1 MCHPLRRIDRSAV
14 TDGAAG
20 SSCYSLKLYVRQAR
34 SGLLED
40 TMADDNKPAAD
51 NPYTQT
57 HVVQSGDTLSKLAE
71 KYYGDAALYPKIFQ
85 ANRDVLSDPNKI
97 RPGQKLRIP

>member
-1 MCHPLRRIDRSAV
+1 
-14 TDGAAG
+14 
-20 SSCYSLKLYVRQAR
+20 
-34 SGLLED
+34 
-40 TMADDNKPAAD
+40 MADDNKPAAD

-57 HVVQSGDTLSKLAE
+57 HLVQSGDTLSKIAE
-71 KYYGDAALYPKIFQ
+71 KYYGDASLYTKIFQ

>member
-1 MCHPLRRIDRSAV
+1 MAAAPRRV
-14 TDGAAG
+14 GNT
-20 SSCYSLKLYVRQAR
+20 
-34 SGLLED
+34 E
-40 TMADDNKPAAD
+40 TPMADDKKPAAD

-57 HVVQSGDTLSKLAE
+57 HVVQAGDTLSRIAE
-71 KYYGDAALYPKIFQ
+71 KYYGDASLYTRIFQ